1 MRPLAIK
8 GELKRVRLQSD
19 NKTVNV
25 NQRLRRFLERVQRRL
40 ASEEAFTLVELTI
53 VLLILGILLTIAVPS
68 YLSFKDRAYKTSAKA
83 DVAQLMRSVISYGAD
98 NYPNAPSDPN
108 ANPADNGYTGVE
120 NLATLATKYD
130 ASISTVVGAPF
141 VINPAGFA
149 ASSTDFCVTATSG
162 RWIAV
167 QHGPGG
173 GISVGTLFTPGT
185 CTVS

>member
-1 MRPLAIK
+1 
-8 GELKRVRLQSD
+8 VRNESD
-19 NKTVNV
+19 KNSVGTTR
-25 NQRLRRFLERVQRRL
+25 RLRRLVERIQQRL
-40 ASEEAFTLVELTI
+40 AAEEGFTLVELTI

-68 YLSFKDRAYKTSAKA
+68 YLSFKDRAYKTAAKA
-83 DVAQLMRSVISYGAD
+83 DVAQAMRSVIAYGAD

-108 ANPADNGYTGVE
+108 ADTTDTGYTGIT
-120 NLATLATKYD
+120 LPILATKYD
-130 ASISTVVGAPF
+130 ASISTVPGAPF

-149 ASSTDFCVTATSG
+149 ASSTDFCLTAVAG

-185 CTVS
+185 CTVT

>member
-1 MRPLAIK
+1 MRLLAISR
-8 GELKRVRLQSD
+8 GLKRVRLESD
-19 NKTVNV
+19 NNTVNGMP
-25 NQRLRRFLERVQRRL
+25 RLRRLLERIQQRL
-40 ASEEAFTLVELTI
+40 AGEEGFTLVELTI

-68 YLSFKDRAYKTSAKA
+68 YLSFKDRSYKTAASA
-83 DVAQLMRSVISYGAD
+83 DVAQVVRSVISYGSD
-98 NYPNAPSDPN
+98 NYPNAAADPN
-108 ANPADNGYTGVE
+108 AIANDTGYS
-120 NLATLATKYD
+120 NIDLPTLATKYD

-149 ASSTDFCVTATSG
+149 ASATDFCLTAVAG

>member
-1 MRPLAIK
+1 LRPLAFQ
-8 GELKRVRLQSD
+8 GELKRVRLRSD
-19 NKTVNV
+19 NNTVTTIP
-25 NQRLRRFLERVQRRL
+25 RLRRFLDRIQRRL

-68 YLSFKDRAYKTSAKA
+68 YLSFKDRAYKTAASADA
-83 DVAQLMRSVISYGAD
+83 AQAMRSIVSYGAD

-108 ANPADNGYTGVE
+108 AITTDNGYSGIT
-120 NLATLATKYD
+120 LPILATKYD
-130 ASISTVVGAPF
+130 ASISTVPGAPF
-141 VINPAGFA
+141 VINPAGFIP
-149 ASSTDFCVTATSG
+149 SPTDFCLTAVAG

>member
-19 NKTVNV
+19 NNTVKV

-68 YLSFKDRAYKTSAKA
+68 YLSFKDRAYKTAAKA

-98 NYPNAPSDPN
+98 NYPNAPADPN
-108 ANPADNGYTGVE
+108 ANPADNGYTGVD
-120 NLATLATKYD
+120 LATLATKYD
-130 ASISTVVGAPF
+130 ASISTVAGAPF
-141 VINPAGFA
+141 VINPVGFA
-149 ASSTDFCVTATSG
+149 ASSTDFCLTATSG

-173 GISVGTLFTPGT
+173 GITVGTLFTPGT